1 MSGYTVIGGVTRTLG
16 EFLRTETGV
25 NVEYDR
31 SPAEV
36 IPDTGP
42 LIHVYL
48 YRVEPNPFFVNG
60 DWIRA
65 SDTVL
70 QQPPIGLNLHY
81 LITPHGTGQ
90 LQIQVTLGEII
101 RVFHDHAIIPPAAYD
116 AALAGSTE
124 ELRVVPRPRSLE
136 EMTELWRAFEGR
148 SYRLAATYEASV
160 VLIDSGVTRTVTRVV
175 ERHVQVGQRR

>member
-1 MSGYTVIGGVTRTLG
+1 VSGYTVISGVTRTLG

-31 SPAEV
+31 SPV
-36 IPDTGP
+36 DPIPDIGP

-48 YRVEPNPFFVNG
+48 YRVEQNRFFVNG
-60 DWIRA
+60 DWVRP

-90 LQIQVTLGEII
+90 LEIQVTLGEIMG
-101 RVFHDHAIIPPAAYD
+101 VFHDHAIIPSAAYD

-124 ELRVVPRPRSLE
+124 ELRVVHHPLPLE

-148 SYRLAATYEASV
+148 SYRLSVAYEASV
-160 VLIDSGVTRTVTRVV
+160 VLIDSGITRSVTRVA
-175 ERHVQVGQRR
+175 ERHVHVGQQR